1 MAPEENEVENLG
13 IQSENGNAM
22 PMSRDDLRPDIDE
35 ELIVRDMM
43 FLNNNNDSQR

>member
-13 IQSENGNAM
+13 VQSELDNNM

-43 FLNNNNDSQR
+43 FLNNNNNDQR

>member
-13 IQSENGNAM
+13 VQSEHDNNM

-35 ELIVRDMM
+35 ELVAANMM
-43 FLNNNNDSQR
+43 FLHNNQR